1 MYTTPVYYYCSDVCL
16 STLTTRLFFSR
27 ATHKSVRSLSLLLL
41 NTFSRSAQFVF
52 RDARARNEAPARPQP
67 SCTARGH
74 ELKRRA
80 AVSNGGG
87 CPAGF
92 HRVPLFGRLTLAPP
106 SELHPRRAGHLLFS
120 LRVLALFL
128 PPPLLS
134 RVSSMPGA
142 VRVIARAARDVASRR
157 VGAIFAIPV
166 RENRGRISRR
176 ASPVDGWLWRIS
188 RQGEVIDFLSP
199 SSVTRAHAH

>member
-27 ATHKSVRSLSLLLL
+27 ATHKSVRSLFLLLL
-41 NTFSRSAQFVF
+41 HTFSRSAQFVF

-128 PPPLLS
+128 PPTPVP
-134 RVSSMPGA
+134 RVVDARRGA
-142 VRVIARAARDVASRR
+142 CHRARDARRRLETSRGDLRDPRARESREDTPMSVAR
-157 VGAIFAIPV
+157 
-166 RENRGRISRR
+166 
-176 ASPVDGWLWRIS
+176 
-188 RQGEVIDFLSP
+188 
-199 SSVTRAHAH
+199 

>member
-27 ATHKSVRSLSLLLL
+27 ATQVRSLPLSPSVTHVFSFCSVCISRCASEERSAGATATVVYSERTRTEAPSGGVERWRLPGWFPPRTAIRPSYTSAAIRAAPSPRRPSSLLSPR
-41 NTFSRSAQFVF
+41 SR
-52 RDARARNEAPARPQP
+52 
-67 SCTARGH
+67 
-74 ELKRRA
+74 
-80 AVSNGGG
+80 
-87 CPAGF
+87 
-92 HRVPLFGRLTLAPP
+92 
-106 SELHPRRAGHLLFS
+106 
-120 LRVLALFL
+120 ALP

-142 VRVIARAARDVASRR
+142 VRVIARATRDVASRR

-166 RENRGRISRR
+166 RENRGRIPRW